1 MFDRSLIPT
10 GGASVSRVSTFTE
23 RHHRRVQ
30 LSRNKLYLQRLSR
43 ATSLVH
49 KQPPLMNVKTQS
61 GFDVLHEDARIFLER
76 TNANVRLLLN
86 LSKIKRTKGTIDFAE
101 GPPVVPQSALPQMLR
116 RLDRVQRHN
125 LWLGLRLM
133 RIHERKRE
141 GDQRKREGEKRTSE
155 QSQSSN
161 LRCSSVMTNRSALGE
176 NEVFNKYIGWDLEM
190 PDEYLELIRLLR
202 PRIVLHFGLMDGRPL
217 GQVVV
222 QLFTEAAPLVVL
234 QFVRTC
240 LGQRSHEFAVRR
252 IFPRLWVEGYLLSS
266 CKNSLGEASS
276 LSYRDPMEFDTRVV
290 SHARYG
296 CVLSCAKE
304 YCVHGFPGGAI
315 NFSISFKPLP
325 VARGQRVGFGRVI
338 RGDKVI
344 EAMEAH
350 GTKNGKISRP
360 LLITHCELL

>member
-1 MFDRSLIPT
+1 MFDRSSIRID
-10 GGASVSRVSTFTE
+10 GSIGSRVSSFTE

-30 LSRNKLYLQRLSR
+30 QSRNKLYLHRLSR

-49 KQPPLMNVKTQS
+49 QRPPLLNAKTLS

-86 LSKIKRTKGTIDFAE
+86 LSKIKRTRGTIDFVE
-101 GPPVVPQSALPQMLR
+101 GPPVVPQSALPQMLHR
-116 RLDRVQRHN
+116 VDLVQRHN
-125 LWLGLRLM
+125 LLLGRRLM
-133 RIHERKRE
+133 RIHERKR
-141 GDQRKREGEKRTSE
+141 GAVQRKRSSW
-155 QSQSSN
+155 QSQTSS
-161 LRCSSVMTNRSALGE
+161 LKCPSVMTNRSSLADS
-176 NEVFNKYIGWDLEM
+176 EVFKKYIGWDLDM
-190 PDEYLELIRLLR
+190 PEENFELMRLLR

-222 QLFTEAAPLVVL
+222 QLYTEAAPLVVL

-240 LGQRSHEFAVRR
+240 LAQRSHEFAVRR

-266 CKNSLGEASS
+266 CKNSRGEASS

-290 SHARYG
+290 SHARFG

-304 YCVHGFPGGAI
+304 FCVHGFPGGAI

-325 VARGQRVGFGRVI
+325 VAMGQRVGFGRVI

-360 LLITHCELL
+360 LLITHCEML

>member
-1 MFDRSLIPT
+1 MFDRSSFRTAGSL
-10 GGASVSRVSTFTE
+10 GSRVSSFTE

-30 LSRNKLYLQRLSR
+30 MSRNKLYLYRLSR
-43 ATSLVH
+43 ATSLVR
-49 KQPPLMNVKTQS
+49 QRPPLMNAKTQA

-86 LSKIKRTKGTIDFAE
+86 LSKIKRTRGTIDFVE
-101 GPPVVPQSALPQMLR
+101 GPPLVPQSALPQMLH
-116 RLDRVQRHN
+116 RLDLVERHN
-125 LWLGLRLM
+125 LLLGRRLL
-133 RIHERKRE
+133 RIHER
-141 GDQRKREGEKRTSE
+141 GAAQRKRSSRQSPTS
-155 QSQSSN
+155 SI
-161 LRCSSVMTNRSALGE
+161 RCPSVMTNRSTLGE
-176 NEVFNKYIGWDLEM
+176 SEVFDKYIGWDLNM
-190 PDEYLELIRLLR
+190 PVGNFELMKLLR

-222 QLFTEAAPLVVL
+222 QLYTEAAPLVVL

-240 LGQRSHEFAVRR
+240 LAQRSHEFAVRR

-266 CKNSLGEASS
+266 CKNGGGEASS

-304 YCVHGFPGGAI
+304 FCVHGFPGGAI

-325 VARGQRVGFGRVI
+325 VAMGQRVGFGRVI

-344 EAMEAH
+344 VAMEAH

-360 LLITHCELL
+360 LLITHCEML